1 MRNLGVL
8 FFVML
13 IAGCLVLFLISFQ
26 VRETEVAIIAT
37 WGKPGEPITEP
48 GWRFKWP
55 TPIDTVYKYD
65 SRPRVFAGVQEE
77 TTTRGGEPIIVNS
90 YVLWKISDARKFLVA
105 AGTYEKAE
113 QLLLTELKNAQNS
126 IVGEFYF
133 NDFVNSEPGKIKLAV
148 IEERMLK
155 ALNDSAVSTYGIEI
169 NTVGISNLKVPENVT
184 ENVFARMREDRN
196 RKKEA
201 IINEGQA
208 EANRIQS
215 EANEIRSKLLAAADM
230 RAKSIRADGDA
241 EAAKYYNMLEE
252 DPDFAIFLRDLE
264 GLKKILESKT
274 TILLDQNSEPIK
286 LLKGIPDITPKK

>member
-8 FFVML
+8 FFVIL
-13 IAGCLVLFLISFQ
+13 IAACLVLFLISFQ

-37 WGKPGEPITEP
+37 WGKPGEPITKP
-48 GWRFKWP
+48 GWQFKWP

-90 YVLWKISDARKFLVA
+90 YVLWRISDARKFLVA

-113 QLLLTELKNAQNS
+113 QLLSTELRNAQNS

-133 NDFVNSEPGKIKLAV
+133 NDFVNSDPNKIKLEQV
-148 IEERMLK
+148 ELRILK
-155 ALNDSAVSTYGIEI
+155 ALSDSAVSTYGIEI

-241 EAAKYYNMLEE
+241 EAAKYYSMLEE
-252 DPDFAIFLRDLE
+252 DPEFAIFLRDLE